1 MGWLLAWFLQT
12 KELMAECIIMAAC
25 AWSFVGN
32 DAVILPLLPLGTVVT
47 IEVVAV
53 VRDEI

>member
-1 MGWLLAWFLQT
+1 
-12 KELMAECIIMAAC
+12 MAECIIMAAC